1 MRIHAIKSVSEVSG
15 KAVNHFKEYDYY
27 SILKHFI
34 IGINVLFAFMLLFNY
49 LGFLPEFWNM
59 NMIYVFYGVVGLNTC
74 FFAFKINKIPE
85 GERKNI

>member
-27 SILKHFI
+27 SILKHFT
-34 IGINVLFAFMLLFNY
+34 IGIDVLFVFLLLFNY
-49 LGFLPEFWNM
+49 FNFLPEFW
-59 NMIYVFYGVVGLNTC
+59 NMIYVFYGVVAVNTC